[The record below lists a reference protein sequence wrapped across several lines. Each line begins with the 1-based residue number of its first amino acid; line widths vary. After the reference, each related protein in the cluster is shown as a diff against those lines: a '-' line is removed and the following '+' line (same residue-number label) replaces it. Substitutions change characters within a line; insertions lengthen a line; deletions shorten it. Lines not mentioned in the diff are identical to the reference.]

1 MRLPVASLGPFG
13 SFPRLARLL
22 SRLLL
27 TLAAAALVAGCAAGP
42 GRGVADAPGD
52 AGGSAAP
59 EQAAPGTGDQGPSG
73 SSGGTGADEA
83 TWPMTV
89 TDDAGRTVT
98 IPAEPRRILS
108 LAPSNTEI
116 LFALG
121 LGDRVVGVDNFSD
134 YPPEAAALPRIGD
147 LMNPNYEAM
156 AALSPDLALAIG
168 GSDEVWKKLEEL
180 GVPVLVIQPR
190 TVAEVIDSI
199 RLVGRIT
206 GAQEAAEALARSMAE
221 RVEAVQRQ
229 AAALSHRPRVFW
241 EVWDDPLMSAG
252 PGSFF
257 DDMIRLAGG
266 INVAGDAQSP
276 WPQVSPEAIIARDP
290 EVILTTQAE
299 WAERLRSGAL
309 PAWAGTTAVRQGR
322 IHVVED
328 NLVSRPGPRIV
339 EGLEQVARAIQ
350 SQGAGR

>member
-1 MRLPVASLGPFG
+1 
-13 SFPRLARLL
+13 
-22 SRLLL
+22 
-27 TLAAAALVAGCAAGP
+27 
-42 GRGVADAPGD
+42 
-52 AGGSAAP
+52 
-59 EQAAPGTGDQGPSG
+59 
-73 SSGGTGADEA
+73 
-83 TWPMTV
+83 MTV
-89 TDDAGRTVT
+89 TDDEGRTVT

-134 YPPEAAALPRIGD
+134 YPPEAASLPRVGD

-168 GSDEVWKKLEEL
+168 GSEEFWQKLEEL
-180 GVPVLVIQPR
+180 GVPVVVIQPN

-199 RLVGRIT
+199 RLVGRVT
-206 GAQEAAEALARSMAE
+206 GAAEAADALARSMAD
-221 RVEAVQRQ
+221 RVEAVQHQ
-229 AAALSHRPRVFW
+229 AARLSHRPRVFW

-266 INVAGDAQSP
+266 VNVVGDAESP
-276 WPQVSPEAIIARDP
+276 WPQVSPEAVIARDP
-290 EVILTTQAE
+290 EVIITTQAE

-309 PAWAGTTAVRQGR
+309 PAWSGTTAVRQGR
-322 IHVVED
+322 IYVVED